1 MEATKSDWILVRCEC
16 RLGEPA
22 ATIVACSTRAH
33 RGLCATLLR
42 VPMGCTRLA
51 VFATNMAEPARSYVQ
66 PGLFDLD
73 YRVCGRPNATLLRRF
88 CLWISSWVSRP
99 NAGRSQCVTR
109 NSRLPD
115 DVTFNDLQPRMLCAM
130 CDHRGA
136 DVSRHGCIMADWS
149 PEIADPLVHAHV
161 GLLQPIHQR
170 FLLGSD
176 LCGKRRRDSFVEREQ
191 LVDRH

>member
-1 MEATKSDWILVRCEC
+1 
-16 RLGEPA
+16 
-22 ATIVACSTRAH
+22 
-33 RGLCATLLR
+33 
-42 VPMGCTRLA
+42 
-51 VFATNMAEPARSYVQ
+51 MAEPARSYVQ

-88 CLWISSWVSRP
+88 CPWISSWVSRP